1 MRIAVLDIGTN
12 TVLLLIAELEG
23 QTLRVLLDDHA
34 IARLGEGVDRTKTIS
49 EEAYLRFLSILRGH
63 KESIESMNVDR
74 IIAVGTSALRD
85 AKNRE
90 EIVRRTIEETGIE
103 VKILS
108 GEEEAHWSYQGALFG
123 MSGVENATVID
134 IGGGSTEISFG
145 DEKEYTRG
153 MSLDIGAVR
162 ITERCFKT
170 SPITS
175 EAVQEARQTILDALN
190 HPPAPFLRHV
200 QNRLHSDSLHK
211 WRSSFVAV
219 AGTPTTLAA
228 MDQGL
233 ERFDATKVQGYVLRR
248 EAIDQMLDM
257 LLKTDTATLIE
268 HFPAVN
274 KARADILPAGT
285 LILREAM
292 EFLGAETIRVSTHG
306 LRYGIALREA
316 ASITAST

>member
-1 MRIAVLDIGTN
+1 EN
-12 TVLLLIAELEG
+12 
-23 QTLRVLLDDHA
+23 QTMRVLRDDHA

-49 EEAYLRFLSILRGH
+49 EDAYQRFLSILRKH
-63 KESIESMNVDR
+63 KESIQSLSVER

-85 AKNRE
+85 AKNRDD
-90 EIVRRTIEETGIE
+90 IIKRTNEETGIE
-103 VKILS
+103 IEILT
-108 GEEEAHWSYQGALFG
+108 GEEEARWSYKGALFG
-123 MSGVENATVID
+123 MNDVENATVID

-145 DEKEYTRG
+145 DGGEYVHG
-153 MSLDIGAVR
+153 VSLDIGAVR

-175 EAVQEARQTILDALN
+175 EAAEEARGIIRTALN
-190 HPPAPFLRHV
+190 HPPAPALKRRGSV
-200 QNRLHSDSLHK
+200 GTL
-211 WRSSFVAV
+211 VAV

-228 MDQGL
+228 MHQGL
-233 ERFDATKVQGYVLRR
+233 EKFDAAKVQNYLLRR
-248 EAIDQMLDM
+248 ETIDQMLDM
-257 LLKTDTATLIE
+257 LLKTDTATVLA

-292 EFLGAETIRVSTHG
+292 EFLDAAEIRASAHG

-316 ASITAST
+316 ASIEAST

>member
-1 MRIAVLDIGTN
+1 MRIAILDIGTN
-12 TVLLLIAELEG
+12 TILLLIAEVEG
-23 QTLRVLLDDHA
+23 QTLHILKDDHA
-34 IARLGEGVDRTKTIS
+34 IARLGEGVDKTGKIS
-49 EEAYLRFLSILRGH
+49 EESYLRFLTILQKHKKSTQSIG
-63 KESIESMNVDR
+63 VQR
-74 IIAVGTSALRD
+74 ITAVGTSALRD

-90 EIVRRTIEETGIE
+90 EILRRTKADTGIE
-103 VKILS
+103 IEILS
-108 GEEEAHWSYQGALFG
+108 GEEEARWSYTGALFE
-123 MSGVENATVID
+123 MTDVQNATVID

-145 DEKEYTRG
+145 DGKEFTHG
-153 MSLDIGAVR
+153 VSFDIGAVR

-170 SPITS
+170 SPVTP
-175 EAVQEARQTILDALN
+175 EAVEEARNVIHAALN
-190 HPPAPFLRHV
+190 HSPAPALV
-200 QNRLHSDSLHK
+200 KAENLL
-211 WRSSFVAV
+211 VAV

-228 MDQGL
+228 MHQGL
-233 ERFDATKVQGYVLRR
+233 ERFDATKVQNYILRR

-292 EFLGAETIRVSTHG
+292 EFLGAEAIRVSTHG